1 MAMTCLTCGALKDFS
16 EHRSDSES
24 STRSADFDRLERL
37 GNSFDW
43 SEACRCRECGTIFE
57 WHRDRDSDTGITSE
71 SVTRCEGERAV
82 TVLCAA
88 LAWPW
93 PIDKHPA
100 ILEGL
105 RARLTASVDELAA
118 IDRWKPPHL
127 ARLELL
133 GPDAKALEKR
143 LAAHADEELGARALA
158 AMGAYDVLDEA
169 AKRGHRAALRALAR
183 SGPSS
188 CEATLLA
195 ALERRGDTLASAEAA
210 HGLGRLRR
218 GREALSRTIRAAYDS
233 HVTTACRS
241 ALAAMGAADELRAAL
256 DDRDWSV
263 QRAGA
268 EGLGLMTPTP
278 AIVEA
283 LRRAVTGE
291 GRQLIVRTCALE
303 SLLALGSSREELK
316 GLVRQLEA
324 ADDAESARAA
334 RRCAEVL
341 G

>member
-1 MAMTCLTCGALKDFS
+1 MTCLTCGALMDFT
-16 EHRSDSES
+16 EHRSDSEP
-24 STRSADFDRLERL
+24 SARPAGFDHLERL

-93 PIDKHPA
+93 PIDKPPG
-100 ILEGL
+100 ILDGL
-105 RARLTASVDELAA
+105 RARLTASEDELAA
-118 IDRWKPPHL
+118 IDRWKPAHL

-133 GPDAKALEKR
+133 GPAAEALAPR
-143 LAAHADEELGARALA
+143 LAAHADDELGARALA
-158 AMGAYDVLDEA
+158 ALGAFDVLDEA

-183 SGPSS
+183 SGPPA
-188 CEATLLA
+188 CEATLVA
-195 ALERRGDTLASAEAA
+195 ALERTGDTLASAEAA

-218 GREALSRTIRAAYDS
+218 GRDVLTRVMRTGGDT
-233 HVTTACRS
+233 HVTNACRS
-241 ALAAMGAADELRAAL
+241 ALAAMGATAELLAAL

-268 EGLGLMTPTP
+268 EGLGLLPTTP

-283 LRRAVTGE
+283 LGRAVTAP
-291 GRQLIVRTCALE
+291 GRQLIVRTSALQ
-303 SLLALGSSREELK
+303 SLWALGVSRGDLLD
-316 GLVRQLEA
+316 LVRRLEA
-324 ADDAESARAA
+324 NGDAESARAA
-334 RRCAEVL
+334 RRCAEAL